1 MSFSLPA
8 MASEKADL
16 LKELRGQMR
25 TMMNQI
31 ITARSNEVLSS
42 IKAQYPDY
50 NEVHK
55 ETYLK
60 IMNEEFSEIYEKMNE
75 IMTKPLE
82 KGLTVSELKEMLKLK
97 DKFINGILPETEK
110 EKFDKTALGQKVR
123 KLQGPTQMEVRNLMM
138 NNMMVKYMN
147 AMKRIKAVK

>member
-1 MSFSLPA
+1 
-8 MASEKADL
+8 
-16 LKELRGQMR
+16 
-25 TMMNQI
+25 
-31 ITARSNEVLSS
+31 
-42 IKAQYPDY
+42 
-50 NEVHK
+50 
-55 ETYLK
+55 
-60 IMNEEFSEIYEKMNE
+60 MNEEFSEIYEKMNE